1 MNKVTVNILGR
12 TYDVQAAPGDE
23 LLIYSLAE
31 YVEQKINEVQRD
43 TGIVD
48 TQKLAILVALNIAD
62 EYFRIKNTRENV
74 TVNLDKK
81 ADEMIKALD
90 RALSA

>member
-1 MNKVTVNILGR
+1 MNKVTVTILGR

-23 LLIYSLAE
+23 LLIYALAE
-31 YVEQKINEVQRD
+31 HVEQKIQEVQQD

-62 EYFRIKNTRENV
+62 EYFRLKNSRENV
-74 TVNLDKK
+74 SVNLDKK
-81 ADEMIKALD
+81 AEDMIKALD
-90 RALSA
+90 RALTA